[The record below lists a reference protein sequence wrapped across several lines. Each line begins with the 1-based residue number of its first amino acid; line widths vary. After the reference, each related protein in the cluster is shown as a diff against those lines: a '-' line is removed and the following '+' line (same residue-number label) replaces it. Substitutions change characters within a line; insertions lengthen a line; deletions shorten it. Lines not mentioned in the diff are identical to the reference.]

1 MEQLSAERVLP
12 KYYRT
17 EVTYKKQGD
26 DSDSWV
32 VEYFLND
39 ELVHKEMLYKDPS
52 KPDTTEAEKVVDSI
66 TPELLAS
73 LWDKMIENLKP
84 EQINTLKYK
93 LKF

>member
-12 KYYRT
+12 KYDRT

-52 KPDTTEAEKVVDSI
+52 KPDTTEAEKFIDSI
-66 TPELLAS
+66 TPDLSAS
-73 LWDKMIENLKP
+73 LCDKMIESLTN
-84 EQINTLKYK
+84 EQIEALKNK
-93 LKF
+93 LK

>member
-12 KYYRT
+12 KYDRT

-52 KPDTTEAEKVVDSI
+52 KKDTEQAEKVIDTI

-73 LWDKMIENLKP
+73 LWDKMIESLTN
-84 EQINTLKYK
+84 EQIEALKAK
-93 LKF
+93 LK